1 MAVLLIFDK
10 GTRSDHDESSL
21 QFTLQMI
28 NRGFHKW
35 GYLKMDGLDDWAV
48 PPFMET
54 PKPPYM
60 NIDVK
65 ERMVSLP
72 EMIYK
77 PQFLV
82 AFPLQI

>member
-1 MAVLLIFDK
+1 MVFVREHP
-10 GTRSDHDESSL
+10 TN
-21 QFTLQMI
+21 M
-28 NRGFHKW
+28 
-35 GYLKMDGLDDWAV
+35 DDWAV
-48 PPFMET
+48 PPFVET

-65 ERMVSLP
+65 ERMVSLQ

-82 AFPLQI
+82 AFPHLSRFTGLYGFPQVVDAWQTTNHQQIQVYHDI